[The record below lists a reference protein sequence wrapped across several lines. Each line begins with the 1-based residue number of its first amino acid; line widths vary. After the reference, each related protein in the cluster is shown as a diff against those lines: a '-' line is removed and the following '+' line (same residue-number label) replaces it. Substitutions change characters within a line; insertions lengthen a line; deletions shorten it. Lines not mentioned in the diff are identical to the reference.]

1 MASLTKEEDEYY
13 NNYFDMFNSKGWK
26 QLVEE
31 LNVNLVNVNS
41 VQATKDVDDMYFRKG
56 QLNVLNS
63 IVNLDDS
70 IDAAYKDATEND

>member
-1 MASLTKEEDEYY
+1 MASLTKEEEEYY

-31 LNVNLVNVNS
+31 FKVNLVNINS
-41 VQATKDVDDMYFRKG
+41 VQSTKDVDDMYFRKG

-70 IDAAYKDATEND
+70 IGAAYKDATEND

>member
-13 NNYFDMFNSKGWK
+13 NNYFDMFNSKGWQ

-31 LNVNLVNVNS
+31 LKTNLVNVNS
-41 VQATKDVDDMYFRKG
+41 VQSTKDVDDMYFRKG

-70 IDAAYKDATEND
+70 IDAAYKDATEDD

>member
-13 NNYFDMFNSKGWK
+13 NNYFDMFNSKGWQ

-41 VQATKDVDDMYFRKG
+41 VQSTKDVDDMYFRKG

>member
-1 MASLTKEEDEYY
+1 MASLTKEEEEYY
-13 NNYFDMFNSKGWK
+13 NNYFDMFNSKGWQ

-41 VQATKDVDDMYFRKG
+41 VQSTKDVDDMYFRKG

>member
-1 MASLTKEEDEYY
+1 MLTAFK
-13 NNYFDMFNSKGWK
+13 
-26 QLVEE
+26 L
-31 LNVNLVNVNS
+31 
-41 VQATKDVDDMYFRKG
+41 ATKDVDDMYFRKG

>member
-1 MASLTKEEDEYY
+1 MASLTKEEEEYY
-13 NNYFDMFNSKGWK
+13 NNYFDMFNSKGWQ

-41 VQATKDVDDMYFRKG
+41 VQSTKDVDDMYFRKG

-63 IVNLDDS
+63 VVNLDDS
-70 IDAAYKDATEND
+70 IGAAYKDATEND

>member
-1 MASLTKEEDEYY
+1 MASLTKEEEEYY

-31 LNVNLVNVNS
+31 FKVNLVNVNS
-41 VQATKDVDDMYFRKG
+41 VQSTKDVDDMYFRKG

>member
-13 NNYFDMFNSKGWK
+13 NNYFDMFNSKGWQ

-31 LNVNLVNVNS
+31 LNVNLVSVNS

-63 IVNLDDS
+63 IVNLDNS
-70 IDAAYKDATEND
+70 IDAAYKDATEDD

>member
-41 VQATKDVDDMYFRKG
+41 VQATKDVDDMYCRKG

>member
-13 NNYFDMFNSKGWK
+13 NNYFDMFNSKGWQ

-41 VQATKDVDDMYFRKG
+41 VQATKDVNDMYFRKG

>member
-1 MASLTKEEDEYY
+1 MASLTKEEEEYY
-13 NNYFDMFNSKGWK
+13 NNYFDMFNSKGWQ

-41 VQATKDVDDMYFRKG
+41 VQSTKDVDDMYFRKG

-63 IVNLDDS
+63 IVNLDNS
-70 IDAAYKDATEND
+70 IDAAYKDATEDD

>member
-41 VQATKDVDDMYFRKG
+41 VQASY
-56 QLNVLNS
+56 
-63 IVNLDDS
+63 
-70 IDAAYKDATEND
+70 

>member
-1 MASLTKEEDEYY
+1 MASLTKEEEEYY
-13 NNYFDMFNSKGWK
+13 NNYFDMFNAKGWQ

-31 LNVNLVNVNS
+31 LKTNLVNVNS
-41 VQATKDVDDMYFRKG
+41 VQSTKDVDDMYFRKG

-70 IDAAYKDATEND
+70 IDAAYKDATEDD

>member
-1 MASLTKEEDEYY
+1 MASLTKEEEEYY
-13 NNYFDMFNSKGWK
+13 NNYFDMFNSKGWQ

-31 LNVNLVNVNS
+31 LKTNLVNVNS
-41 VQATKDVDDMYFRKG
+41 VQSTKDVDDMYFRKG

-70 IDAAYKDATEND
+70 IDAAYKDATEDD

>member
-1 MASLTKEEDEYY
+1 MASLTKEEEEYY
-13 NNYFDMFNSKGWK
+13 NNYFDMFNSKGWQ

-41 VQATKDVDDMYFRKG
+41 VQSTKDVDDMYFRKG

-70 IDAAYKDATEND
+70 IDAAYKDATEDD

>member
-13 NNYFDMFNSKGWK
+13 NNYFDMFNSKGWQ

-31 LNVNLVNVNS
+31 LKTNLVNVNS

-63 IVNLDDS
+63 IVNLDNS
-70 IDAAYKDATEND
+70 IDAAYKDATEDD

>member
-13 NNYFDMFNSKGWK
+13 NNYFDMFNSKGWQ

-41 VQATKDVDDMYFRKG
+41 VQSTKDVDDMYFRKG

-70 IDAAYKDATEND
+70 IDAAYKDATEDD

>member
-1 MASLTKEEDEYY
+1 MASLTKEEEEYY
-13 NNYFDMFNSKGWK
+13 NNYFDMFNAKGWQ

-31 LNVNLVNVNS
+31 LKTNLVNVNS
-41 VQATKDVDDMYFRKG
+41 VQSTKDVDDMYFRKG

>member
-1 MASLTKEEDEYY
+1 MASLTKEEEEYY
-13 NNYFDMFNSKGWK
+13 NNYFDMFNAKGWQ

-41 VQATKDVDDMYFRKG
+41 VQSTKDVDDMYFRKG

>member
-13 NNYFDMFNSKGWK
+13 NNYFDMFNSKGWQ

>member
-1 MASLTKEEDEYY
+1 MASLTKEEEEYY
-13 NNYFDMFNSKGWK
+13 NNYFDMFNAKGWQ

-31 LNVNLVNVNS
+31 LKTNLVNVNS
-41 VQATKDVDDMYFRKG
+41 VQSTKDVDDMYFRKG

-63 IVNLDDS
+63 IVNLDNS

>member
-1 MASLTKEEDEYY
+1 MASLTKEEEEYY

-31 LNVNLVNVNS
+31 FKVNLVNINS
-41 VQATKDVDDMYFRKG
+41 VQSTKDVDDMYFRKG

-63 IVNLDDS
+63 VVNLDDS
-70 IDAAYKDATEND
+70 IGAAYKDATEND